1 MALKIRLSRIGSTH
15 QPHYRIVVAETRSR
29 RDGDAVETLGTYD
42 PRTKGQQVKVK
53 LDRVD
58 YWISKGAKPTDTL
71 HSIIKRA
78 RRGVSLAP
86 APAPAAAAAAA
97 PESTPAAAP
106 ASTPAA
112 APESAPATAS

>member
-42 PRTKGQQVKVK
+42 PRTKGQQVRIK

-58 YWISKGAKPTDTL
+58 YWISKGAKPSDTL

-78 RRGVSLAP
+78 RRAATAAPGP
-86 APAPAAAAAAA
+86 APEAAPAAA
-97 PESTPAAAP
+97 S
-106 ASTPAA
+106 
-112 APESAPATAS
+112 

>member
-42 PRTKGQQVKVK
+42 PRTKGRQVNIR
-53 LDRVD
+53 LDRID
-58 YWISKGAKPTDTL
+58 YWIGKGAKPSDTL

-78 RRGVSLAP
+78 RRAASAP
-86 APAPAAAAAAA
+86 QAAAPEAAAPEAAPAAA
-97 PESTPAAAP
+97 S
-106 ASTPAA
+106 
-112 APESAPATAS
+112 

>member
-15 QPHYRIVVAETRSR
+15 QPHYRIVVAEARSR

-42 PRTKGQQVKVK
+42 PRTKGPQVNLR

-58 YWISKGAKPTDTL
+58 FWLSKGAKPSDTL

-78 RRGVSLAP
+78 RRGIVTAP
-86 APAPAAAAAAA
+86 ASPD
-97 PESTPAAAP
+97 AAP
-106 ASTPAA
+106 AS
-112 APESAPATAS
+112 AS

>member
-42 PRTKGQQVKVK
+42 PRTKGKQVNLK

-58 YWISKGAKPTDTL
+58 YWIGKGAKPSDTL

-78 RRGVSLAP
+78 RRGLSSA
-86 APAPAAAAAAA
+86 
-97 PESTPAAAP
+97 PAAAP
-106 ASTPAA
+106 AAVTAPVPEAAPAA
-112 APESAPATAS
+112 AS

>member
-42 PRTKGQQVKVK
+42 PRTKGRQVNIR
-53 LDRVD
+53 LDRID
-58 YWISKGAKPTDTL
+58 YWIGKGAKPSDTL

-78 RRGVSLAP
+78 RRAGSAP
-86 APAPAAAAAAA
+86 EAAA
-97 PESTPAAAP
+97 PEIAPTAA
-106 ASTPAA
+106 S
-112 APESAPATAS
+112 

>member
-42 PRTKGQQVKVK
+42 PRTKGPQVSIK

-58 YWISKGAKPTDTL
+58 YWISKGAKPSDTL

-78 RRGVSLAP
+78 RRGATS
-86 APAPAAAAAAA
+86 APAAAAAAA
-97 PESTPAAAP
+97 APEAAPAAA
-106 ASTPAA
+106 S
-112 APESAPATAS
+112 